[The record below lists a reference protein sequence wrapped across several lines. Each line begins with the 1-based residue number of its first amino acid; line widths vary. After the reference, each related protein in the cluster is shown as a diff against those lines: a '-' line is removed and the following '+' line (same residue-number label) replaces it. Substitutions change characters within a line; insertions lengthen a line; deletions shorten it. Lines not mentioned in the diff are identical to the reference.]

1 MNKSFFLI
9 FIFFFHLLFCFAQ
22 PVIHYVVLEDVSIID
37 ASSRKILNHYTIL
50 IQNNKIESI
59 GPSKQIK
66 IPDSATILNYTGRFV
81 SPGLIDSHVHLATD
95 PSNDDNQA
103 TAERRLKAMLL
114 SGITSVRDMAG
125 DARALAS
132 LSRDAKLDEIA
143 APDIYY
149 SALMAGPS
157 FFIDPRTHT
166 STNGG
171 VAGEM
176 PFMRGVTDSTDL
188 RLAIAEAKGTG
199 ATGIKLYA
207 ALSGKLAEKISTEA
221 HRQYLKVWAH
231 ANLDDAS
238 TLQVVNSGV
247 DVISHAAMFSGWN
260 SKTVPEACLHVG
272 LSENFWD
279 SLFKSFSN
287 ADLIH
292 AMQLHKTILD
302 ATVLT
307 YKEAGTDTSM
317 PVNRRLMWMAL
328 YELGK
333 RFTRLA
339 KEQNIIISAGTD
351 LDETK
356 LVQQEMKTLVHDCGF
371 TPMEAVISATINGA
385 KAIGI
390 DQTVGTI
397 EPGKIADLVVFS
409 ANPTDNIDNID
420 KIELVIKNGKIVKR

>member
-1 MNKSFFLI
+1 MRRSFFLI
-9 FIFFFHLLFCFAQ
+9 FIFFFRFIFCFAQ
-22 PVIHYVVLEDVSIID
+22 SAGHYFVLKDVSLID
-37 ASSRKILNHYTIL
+37 VNSKKILNHYTIL
-50 IQNNKIESI
+50 IHSNKIDAV
-59 GPSKQIK
+59 GPNTQIK
-66 IPDSATILNYTGRFV
+66 IPDSATILNYASDFV
-81 SPGLIDSHVHLATD
+81 TPGLIDSHVHLATD
-95 PSNDDNQA
+95 PSNDDNRSA
-103 TAERRLKAMLL
+103 AEKRLKSMLL

-132 LSRDAKLDEIA
+132 LSRDAGLDEIA

-157 FFIDPRTHT
+157 FFNDPRTHT
-166 STNGG
+166 STTGG
-171 VAGEM
+171 IAGEM

-188 RLAIAEAKGTG
+188 RSAIAEAKGTG

-221 HRQYLKVWAH
+221 HRQHLKVWAH

-238 TLQVVNSGV
+238 TLQVVNAGV

-260 SKTVPEACLHVG
+260 SKTVPEACLHEG

-279 SLFKSFSN
+279 SLFKSFPI

-292 AMQLHKTILD
+292 AMQQHKTILD

-317 PVNRRLMWMAL
+317 PAHRRLMWVAL

-333 RFTRLA
+333 RFTKLA
-339 KEQNIIISAGTD
+339 KEQKIIVSAGTD

-356 LVQQEMKTLVHDCGF
+356 LVQQEMRTLVHDCGF
-371 TPMEAVISATINGA
+371 TPMEVVISATLNGA

-390 DQTVGTI
+390 DQSVGTI
-397 EPGKIADLVVFS
+397 EAGKIADLVVFS
-409 ANPTDNIDNID
+409 ADPTANIENID
-420 KIELVIKNGKIVKR
+420 KIDLVIKNGKIIKR